1 MRLFSLFWGVAD
13 MAARSI
19 KTRCM
24 RLSVVLLAGSP
35 GAFAQDCYLLT
46 CGSTDACEVAPAR
59 LTASLPSGLQIES
72 IRGHTKVALRGEAA
86 TAECKAV
93 GRLPQVVSADQA
105 SLYGAV
111 QLKGR
116 LKVSGVL
123 RFEPNDG
130 GALEFRPAKASFAAT
145 GKFFQQHFTRIKLDG
160 AEPAVR
166 VTPPPSL
173 AQANCW
179 QTPATAEL
187 SDFSVVVGDSSSAG
201 TYAHKARVTSLDRFK
216 QCTWG
221 SE

>member
-1 MRLFSLFWGVAD
+1 MRLFSLLCGVAD
-13 MAARSI
+13 RWARSI

-24 RLSVVLLAGSP
+24 GLSALLLAGTP
-35 GAFAQDCYLLT
+35 AAFAQDCYLLT
-46 CGSTDACEVAPAR
+46 CGSTDACEVEPAR
-59 LTASLPSGLQIES
+59 LVASLPAGLEIQS
-72 IRGHTKVALRGEAA
+72 IRSHTKVALRGEAA

-93 GRLPQVVSADQA
+93 GQLPQVVSADQA

-130 GALEFRPAKASFAAT
+130 GVLEFRPATASFAAT

-201 TYAHKARVTSLDRFK
+201 TYARKARVTSLGRFK

-221 SE
+221 SD